1 MAPSPSQ
8 NHDAVARASR
18 PSEVVASQ
26 PDSPGGAGFVNLLG
40 RWFECTLAG
49 RETTVAATREQPVSD
64 EEILRPVYLRGD
76 RCLQLYIFGHLLLAL
91 LLAPV
96 YGTWLAALAVGPVA
110 LLLFGLASKFAPG
123 AYWTRCAAGLSLQIF
138 VALHIYQMHGMAE
151 LHYLFFTAVTVMI
164 VYADWRCLWPAAVFI
179 TVQHT
184 IFGLLYNNGIR
195 LNFFEQS
202 SIGLAKLFAHLLIV
216 ALQFSVVGVGAW
228 LIRRHILNECRS
240 RQEFT
245 AQQREL
251 EAQLERVR
259 RSESLL
265 QSSGQIL
272 LETQG
277 KMAREI
283 RERRKT
289 EETLLLAKAELEQTN
304 DQLQESISRANELAL
319 SAEVANQAKSA
330 FLAVMSHEI
339 RTPLNGVIG
348 MTDLMLEN
356 AQTEQQRD
364 GLETIRSSG
373 NSLLVILNDI
383 LDFSKIESGKLELER
398 VAFGLQRNVDD
409 VVALFSGRAQTKGLR
424 LTASVRPEVP
434 PFVMGDATRVRQ
446 ILSNLVGNSLK
457 FTQQGEVAIEV
468 SCVAKGPLPTDPV
481 TLQFAVRDTGVGISA
496 DKQGLLF
503 QPFSQADL
511 STSRK
516 FGGTGLGLAICKRL
530 AQLMG
535 GNAWMESTVG
545 QGSVFYFSLVA
556 EPTEAPAPRAAEP
569 PPKPIAAPN
578 LQAGGMQRPLRILL
592 VEDNAVNQKVAL
604 AMLKRNGY
612 AQADVAGDGVEGV
625 AKAKATDYDVI
636 LMDWHMP
643 EMNGLEATTVLRRE
657 LPPERQPWIIGLT
670 ANAMIGDRE
679 KCIQS
684 GMDDY
689 LCKPLR
695 KEDLVAAFARV
706 QTHVVSASP

>member
-1 MAPSPSQ
+1 MSTSTSKNRVSGDSSARLPAMIEPEHKSPAKTGLWGSLKNRLEGILPGEEPLPVGASGQELTDEAILAPIY
-8 NHDAVARASR
+8 R
-18 PSEVVASQ
+18 
-26 PDSPGGAGFVNLLG
+26 
-40 RWFECTLAG
+40 
-49 RETTVAATREQPVSD
+49 
-64 EEILRPVYLRGD
+64 RGD
-76 RCLQLYIFGHLLLAL
+76 RWLRLFIFGHLLLAF

-96 YGTWLAALAVGPVA
+96 HSTWLLTLAVAPA
-110 LLLFGLASKFAPG
+110 AFLFFWVLTKTKPG
-123 AYWTRCAAGLSLQIF
+123 AQITRCMAGLVLQIF
-138 VALHIYQMHGMAE
+138 VSLHICQMHGMSE
-151 LHYLFFTAVTVMI
+151 LHLLSFTGVTVLI
-164 VYADWRCLWPAAVFI
+164 VYADWRCLLPAALFI
-179 TVQHT
+179 VIQNIT
-184 IFGLLYNNGIR
+184 FGLLHSRGVQV
-195 LNFFEQS
+195 NFFEQS
-202 SIGLAKLFAHLLIV
+202 SAGLDKLVAYLLIV
-216 ALQFSVVGVGAW
+216 VLHFSVVGFWAW
-228 LIRRHILNECRS
+228 LIRRHILSERRS
-240 RQEFT
+240 RQKFGG
-245 AQQREL
+245 QQREL
-251 EAQLERVR
+251 EEQLERVR

-304 DQLQESISRANELAL
+304 GQLQESISRANELAL

-356 AQTEQQRD
+356 VQTEQQRD

-398 VAFGLQRNVDD
+398 VVFGLQRNLDD

-424 LTASVRPEVP
+424 LSATVKPDVP
-434 PFVMGDATRVRQ
+434 PYIIGDATRVRQ

-457 FTQQGEVAIEV
+457 FTQKGEVAIEV
-468 SCVAKGPLPTDPV
+468 SCVDRGACPTDPV
-481 TLQFAVRDTGVGISA
+481 TLQFAVRDTGVGIAA

-535 GNAWMESTVG
+535 GSAWMESTVG

-556 EPTEAPAPRAAEP
+556 EPTTAPAPRAVEA
-569 PPKPIAAPN
+569 PPKPIAVAN
-578 LQAGGMQRPLRILL
+578 SQSGGALRALRLLL

-612 AQADVAGDGVEGV
+612 AQADVAADGVEGV
-625 AKAKATDYDVI
+625 AKAKAADYDVI

-643 EMNGLEATTVLRRE
+643 EMNGLEATAAIRRE

-679 KCIQS
+679 KCIQA

-689 LCKPLR
+689 LSKPLR
-695 KEDLVAAFARV
+695 KEDLVAAFTRV
-706 QTHVVSASP
+706 QQHVVTPNT

>member
-1 MAPSPSQ
+1 MSTPQSQ
-8 NHDAVARASR
+8 NLDPDDSGQELSEKAGPLPAGAHGGFAKSLSEHLGGILPGNQAVEATIHD
-18 PSEVVASQ
+18 Q
-26 PDSPGGAGFVNLLG
+26 DL
-40 RWFECTLAG
+40 T
-49 RETTVAATREQPVSD
+49 D
-64 EEILRPVYLRGD
+64 EEILKPIYLRGD
-76 RCLQLYIFGHLLLAL
+76 RWLRLYLLGHLVLAF
-91 LLAPV
+91 LLAPFE
-96 YGTWLAALAVGPVA
+96 GTWLAALLVGPA
-110 LLLFGLASKFAPG
+110 AFLLFGVASKLAPG
-123 AYWTRCAAGLSLQIF
+123 AFYTRCAAGLSLQVF
-138 VALHIYQMHGMAE
+138 VALHIYQMHGMTE
-151 LHYLFFTAVTVMI
+151 LHFLFFTGVTMLI

-179 TVQHT
+179 AIQHT
-184 IFGLLYNNGIR
+184 TFGLLHNKGVR

-202 SIGLAKLFAHLLIV
+202 AIGLDKLSAHVLIV
-216 ALQFSVVGVGAW
+216 VVQFSVVGVGAW
-228 LIRRHILNECRS
+228 LIRRHILSERRS
-240 RQEFT
+240 RQELT
-245 AQQREL
+245 AQQHEL

-356 AQTEQQRD
+356 VQNEQQRD

-398 VAFGLQRNVDD
+398 VPFGVQRNIEE
-409 VVALFSGRAQTKGLR
+409 VVALFSGRAQTKGLH
-424 LTASVRPEVP
+424 LSAVVQPDVP
-434 PFVMGDATRVRQ
+434 PYVVGDATRVRQ

-481 TLQFAVRDTGVGISA
+481 TLQLAVRDTGVGISA
-496 DKQGLLF
+496 DKQCLLF

-535 GNAWMESTVG
+535 GSAWMESAVG

-556 EPTEAPAPRAAEP
+556 EPAAAPAPRVVEA
-569 PPKPIAAPN
+569 PPKPIAVSSVG
-578 LQAGGMQRPLRILL
+578 AGGQQRPLRVLL

-625 AKAKATDYDVI
+625 AKAKAVDYDII

-643 EMNGLEATTVLRRE
+643 EMNGLEATMVIRRE

-679 KCIQS
+679 KCLQS

-689 LCKPLR
+689 LSKPLR
-695 KEDLVAAFARV
+695 KEDLAIAFARV
-706 QTHVVSASP
+706 QAHVASVTP

>member
-1 MAPSPSQ
+1 MKDSAKPIAWFFYADEALDDAILGQEATDEDILSPIY
-8 NHDAVARASR
+8 R
-18 PSEVVASQ
+18 
-26 PDSPGGAGFVNLLG
+26 
-40 RWFECTLAG
+40 
-49 RETTVAATREQPVSD
+49 
-64 EEILRPVYLRGD
+64 RGD
-76 RCLQLYIFGHLLLAL
+76 RWLQIYITGHLILAFLLA
-91 LLAPV
+91 AV
-96 YGTWLAALAVGPVA
+96 HGTWLFTALA
-110 LLLFGLASKFAPG
+110 APAAFFVFWSLVRFKPG
-123 AYWTRCAAGLSLQIF
+123 SYATRCAAGLSLQLF
-138 VALHIYQMHGMAE
+138 AGLHIYQMHGLSE
-151 LHYLFFTAVTVMI
+151 VHFLFFTGLTMMI
-164 VYADWRCLWPAAVFI
+164 VYADWRCLWPAAVFTAI
-179 TVQHT
+179 QHT
-184 IFGLLYNNGIR
+184 AIGLLQNQGIR
-195 LNFFEQS
+195 LNFYEQEHV
-202 SIGLAKLFAHLLIV
+202 GTGKLVAHLLIV
-216 ALQFSVVGVGAW
+216 VLQFLVVGFWAW
-228 LIRRHILNECRS
+228 LVRRHILSERRS
-240 RQEFT
+240 RQNLII
-245 AQQREL
+245 QQRRL
-251 EAQLERVR
+251 EEQLERVR

-265 QSSGQIL
+265 QSSGQVL

-277 KMAREI
+277 RMAREI

-289 EETLLLAKAELEQTN
+289 EEILLFAKSEVEQTN
-304 DQLQESISRANELAL
+304 EQLQESISRANELAL

-348 MTDLMLEN
+348 MTDLMLEH
-356 AQTEQQRD
+356 AQNEQQRD

-383 LDFSKIESGKLELER
+383 LDFSKIESGKLELEH
-398 VAFGLQRNVDD
+398 VVFGLQRNVDD
-409 VVALFSGRAQTKGLR
+409 VVALFSGRAQTKGLG
-424 LTASVRPEVP
+424 LSATIKPNVP
-434 PFVMGDATRVRQ
+434 PYLVGDATRVRQ

-457 FTQQGEVAIEV
+457 FTQHGEVAIEV
-468 SCVAKGPLPTDPV
+468 SCMAQGALATDPV
-481 TLQFAVRDTGVGISA
+481 TLQFAVRDTGVGIPP

-545 QGSVFYFSLVA
+545 QGSIFYFSLVA
-556 EPTEAPAPRAAEP
+556 EPASAPIPRVASA
-569 PPKPIAAPN
+569 PPKPIGAPN
-578 LQAGGMQRPLRILL
+578 TAGAGQSQRPLRVLL

-612 AQADVAGDGVEGV
+612 EGVEIAGDGVEGV

-643 EMNGLEATTVLRRE
+643 EMNGLEATAAIRRE
-657 LPPERQPWIIGLT
+657 LPSERQPWIIGLT

-679 KCIQS
+679 KCIQA

-689 LCKPLR
+689 LSKPLR
-695 KEDLVAAFARV
+695 KEELADAFSRV
-706 QTHVVSASP
+706 QAHSVSPTT

>member
-1 MAPSPSQ
+1 MKALGERIAKILSADEAVDGAIKGQELTDEAILAPIY
-8 NHDAVARASR
+8 R
-18 PSEVVASQ
+18 
-26 PDSPGGAGFVNLLG
+26 
-40 RWFECTLAG
+40 
-49 RETTVAATREQPVSD
+49 
-64 EEILRPVYLRGD
+64 RGD
-76 RCLQLYIFGHLLLAL
+76 RWLQLYVSGHLLLAL

-96 YGTWLAALAVGPVA
+96 HGTWFVTAVAASGAFLFFWVLAKSLPG
-110 LLLFGLASKFAPG
+110 SFA
-123 AYWTRCAAGLSLQIF
+123 TRCAAGLSLQIF

-151 LHYLFFTAVTVMI
+151 LHFLFFSGVTMMI
-164 VYADWRCLWPAAVFI
+164 VYADWRCLWPAAVFTAI
-179 TVQHT
+179 QHT
-184 IFGLLYNNGIR
+184 TLGLLHNNGVQ
-195 LNFFEQS
+195 LNFFEQT
-202 SIGLAKLFAHLLIV
+202 SIGSDKLIAHLLV
-216 ALQFSVVGVGAW
+216 VTLQFFIVGFWAW
-228 LIRRHILNECRS
+228 LIRRHILSERRS
-240 RQEFT
+240 RQKFT
-245 AQQREL
+245 SQQHEL

-277 KMAREI
+277 RMAREI

-289 EETLLLAKAELEQTN
+289 EEILLFAKSEVEQTN
-304 DQLQESISRANELAL
+304 EQLQESISRANELAL

-348 MTDLMLEN
+348 MTDLMLEH
-356 AQTEQQRD
+356 AQNEQQRD

-398 VAFGLQRNVDD
+398 VVFGLQRNVDD

-424 LTASVRPEVP
+424 LSATIRPDVP
-434 PFVMGDATRVRQ
+434 LFVMGDATRVRQ

-457 FTQQGEVAIEV
+457 FTQQGEVAIEI
-468 SCVAKGPLPTDPV
+468 SCMAQGALATDPV
-481 TLQFAVRDTGVGISA
+481 TLRFAVRDTGVGIPP

-535 GNAWMESTVG
+535 GDAWMESTVG
-545 QGSVFYFSLVA
+545 QGSIFSFSLVT
-556 EPTEAPAPRAAEP
+556 EPAAAPVLRVASN
-569 PPKPIAAPN
+569 PPKPISASKIQTEGQAP
-578 LQAGGMQRPLRILL
+578 RPVRILL

-612 AQADVAGDGVEGV
+612 EGVDVAGDGVEGV

-643 EMNGLEATTVLRRE
+643 EMNGLEATAAIRAE
-657 LPPERQPWIIGLT
+657 LPPEHQPWIIGLT

-689 LCKPLR
+689 LSKPLR
-695 KEDLVAAFARV
+695 KEELAAAFARV
-706 QTHVVSASP
+706 QTHTVGSTP

>member
-1 MAPSPSQ
+1 MKALGERIAGFLSP
-8 NHDAVARASR
+8 DEAVA
-18 PSEVVASQ
+18 
-26 PDSPGGAGFVNLLG
+26 GAIKDQELTD
-40 RWFECTLAG
+40 EAILAPTY
-49 RETTVAATREQPVSD
+49 R
-64 EEILRPVYLRGD
+64 RGD
-76 RCLQLYIFGHLLLAL
+76 RWLRLYVSGHLLLAV
-91 LLAPV
+91 LLAAV
-96 YGTWLAALAVGPVA
+96 HGTWFVTALIASGAFLFFWVLSKA
-110 LLLFGLASKFAPG
+110 LPGSFA
-123 AYWTRCAAGLSLQIF
+123 TRCAAGLSLQMF

-151 LHYLFFTAVTVMI
+151 LHFLFFSGVTMMI
-164 VYADWRCLWPAAVFI
+164 VYADWRCLWPTAVFTAI
-179 TVQHT
+179 QHT
-184 IFGLLYNNGIR
+184 TLGLLHNNGVH
-195 LNFFEQS
+195 LNFFEQT
-202 SIGLAKLFAHLLIV
+202 SIGADKLIAHLLV
-216 ALQFSVVGVGAW
+216 VVLQFLIVGFWAW
-228 LIRRHILNECRS
+228 LIRRHILSESRS
-240 RQEFT
+240 RQKFT
-245 AQQREL
+245 SQQHEL

-277 KMAREI
+277 RMAREI

-289 EETLLLAKAELEQTN
+289 EEILLSAKAEVEQTN

-348 MTDLMLEN
+348 MTDLMLDHVQN
-356 AQTEQQRD
+356 EQQRD

-398 VAFGLQRNVDD
+398 VVFGLQRNVDD

-424 LTASVRPEVP
+424 LSATIRPDVP
-434 PFVMGDATRVRQ
+434 LFVMGDATRVRQ

-468 SCVAKGPLPTDPV
+468 SCMAQGALATDPV
-481 TLQFAVRDTGVGISA
+481 TLRFAVRDTGVGIPP

-516 FGGTGLGLAICKRL
+516 FGGTGLGLVICKRL

-535 GNAWMESTVG
+535 GDAWMESTVG
-545 QGSVFYFSLVA
+545 QGSIFSFSLVT
-556 EPTEAPAPRAAEP
+556 EPATAPAPKVASN
-569 PPKPIAAPN
+569 PPKPISVTKA
-578 LQAGGMQRPLRILL
+578 QTGGQIPRSVRVLL
-592 VEDNAVNQKVAL
+592 VEDNAVNQKVAI

-612 AQADVAGDGVEGV
+612 EDVDVAADGVEGV
-625 AKAKATDYDVI
+625 AKAKANDYDII

-643 EMNGLEATTVLRRE
+643 EMNGLEATAAIRVE

-689 LCKPLR
+689 LSKPLR
-695 KEDLVAAFARV
+695 KEDLAAAFARV
-706 QTHVVSASP
+706 ETHTASPAP

>member
-1 MAPSPSQ
+1 MIGFRKLLDRVLPGAEAAEAAIGEQELADEAILAPIY
-8 NHDAVARASR
+8 R
-18 PSEVVASQ
+18 
-26 PDSPGGAGFVNLLG
+26 
-40 RWFECTLAG
+40 
-49 RETTVAATREQPVSD
+49 
-64 EEILRPVYLRGD
+64 RGD
-76 RCLQLYIFGHLLLAL
+76 RWMQLFVFGHLIFAF
-91 LLAPV
+91 LLAPMHE
-96 YGTWLAALAVGPVA
+96 TWGATLMI
-110 LLLFGLASKFAPG
+110 APG
-123 AYWTRCAAGLSLQIF
+123 AALFFAVLVKMAPGTFFTRCAAGVVVQIF
-138 VALHIYQMHGMAE
+138 VGLHIHQMHGMPDIRF
-151 LHYLFFTAVTVMI
+151 LLFIGLAMLAV
-164 VYADWRCLWPAAVFI
+164 YCDWRCLWFASGFI
-179 TVQHT
+179 LIEHSVMGQ
-184 IFGLLYNNGIR
+184 LLNRGID
-195 LNFFEQS
+195 LNFFQDRVL
-202 SIGLAKLFAHLLIV
+202 GKKQQLAGILIIVIQFAIV
-216 ALQFSVVGVGAW
+216 SFSVW
-228 LIRRHILNECRS
+228 FIRRHILAGYRS
-240 RQEFT
+240 RQQLFV
-245 AQQREL
+245 QRREL

-265 QSSGQIL
+265 QSSGQVL

-304 DQLQESISRANELAL
+304 GQLQDSISRANELAL

-356 AQTEQQRD
+356 AQNEQQRD

-398 VAFGLQRNVDD
+398 IVFGVQRNVED
-409 VVALFSGRAQTKGLR
+409 VIALFSGRAQTKGLR
-424 LTASVRPEVP
+424 LSATVKPDVP
-434 PFVMGDATRVRQ
+434 AYVFGDATRVRQ

-457 FTQQGEVAIEV
+457 FTQQGGIAIEV
-468 SCVAKGPLPTDPV
+468 SCVAKGALPADPV
-481 TLQFAVRDTGVGISA
+481 TLQFAVRDTGVGISE

-535 GNAWMESTVG
+535 GSAWMESTVG
-545 QGSVFYFSLVA
+545 QGSTFYFSLVA
-556 EPTEAPAPRAAEP
+556 EPAAAPAPRREQPA
-569 PPKPIAAPN
+569 PKPIAAPN
-578 LQAGGMQRPLRILL
+578 LQADGKPRPLRVLL

-612 AQADVAGDGVEGV
+612 EQVDLAGDGVEGV
-625 AKAKATDYDVI
+625 TKAKAVDYDVI

-643 EMNGLEATTVLRRE
+643 EMNGLEATAAIRRE
-657 LPPERQPWIIGLT
+657 LPPEHQPWIIGLT

-679 KCIQS
+679 KCMQA

-689 LCKPLR
+689 LSKPLR
-695 KEDLVAAFARV
+695 KEDLVAAFTRV
-706 QTHVVSASP
+706 QQHVPAPATEPA